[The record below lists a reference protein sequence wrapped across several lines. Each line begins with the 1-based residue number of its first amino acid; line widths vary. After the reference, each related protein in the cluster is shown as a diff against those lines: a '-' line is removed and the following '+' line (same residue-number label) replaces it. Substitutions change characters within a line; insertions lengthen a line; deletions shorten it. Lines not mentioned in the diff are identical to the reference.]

1 MISESKRNS
10 IDTSSGSLTDIVCDE
25 VGTPKAAYWDGSRDE
40 LGRDVATIEA
50 LNRQKM
56 LVLEVDG
63 NHVRIR
69 GRDRVGVLLL
79 PSGRRV
85 IIRTKIPG
93 IVLLEW
99 LAFLGEFP
107 DLRTWTSAGNIS
119 DSGSIQVEL
128 ARLFL
133 SEMERLTR
141 IHLRKG
147 FVQFVEESQ
156 RVRGRI
162 LGQSLAQRP
171 WRLPSIPQVVR
182 GRSLDTPANI
192 MLALALDKLLLFLPD
207 RQTEAARRH
216 FASTERES
224 FERLRSEWATI
235 SRKNEDRHT
244 LVAITQ
250 AATPDGYRNAC
261 QIARLILLGATLD
274 PQSGMGGQ
282 AFTISLARIWEQAVT
297 QMCRDL
303 EPQTQWR
310 VETRSK
316 CVRRWD
322 DAHGPDD
329 RYRSLIADTILRR
342 GTDRW
347 VLDAKYKCGYGDESR
362 NDRFQMCAYIL
373 AFGATRATLV
383 YPVASTSLETRR
395 KLLSISSLGQQVVVD
410 SIAINMAA
418 GPDATKESLRHIM
431 LKN

>member
-1 MISESKRNS
+1 MDWTTMVREPNR
-10 IDTSSGSLTDIVCDE
+10 SSAGVSNASLTDIVCDE
-25 VGTPKAAYWDGSRDE
+25 AGTPDAACWDGSRDE
-40 LGRDVATIEA
+40 LARDLAAIA
-50 LNRQKM
+50 SLNRQKM
-56 LVLEVDG
+56 LRVELDG

-99 LAFLGEFP
+99 LAFLKEFP
-107 DLRTWTSAGNIS
+107 DLRTWTLAGSIS
-119 DSGSIQVEL
+119 SSGSLQVVL

-133 SEMERLTR
+133 HEMERLTR

-147 FVQFVEESQ
+147 FVQFTEESQ

-162 LGQSLAQRP
+162 LSQKLAQRP
-171 WRLPSIPQVVR
+171 WRLPAIPQVVR
-182 GRSLDTPANI
+182 GRSLDTPANKL
-192 MLALALDKLLLFLPD
+192 LALALDKLLLCLPD
-207 RQTEAARRH
+207 
-216 FASTERES
+216 FAPAERES

-235 SRKNEDRHT
+235 SRENEDRHS
-244 LVAITQ
+244 LVAVTQ
-250 AATPDGYRNAC
+250 AATPDGYRDAS
-261 QIARLILLGATLD
+261 QLARLILLGATLD
-274 PQSGMGGQ
+274 PQSGLGGQ

-297 QMCRDL
+297 QLCRDL

-316 CVRRWD
+316 CVHRWN
-322 DAHGPDD
+322 DADSPDD

-342 GTDRW
+342 GADRW
-347 VLDAKYKCGYGDESR
+347 VLDAKYKCSYGNESR

-383 YPVASTSLETRR
+383 YPVAN
-395 KLLSISSLGQQVVVD
+395 VVVHD
-410 SIAINMAA
+410 LASAQREAFA
-418 GPDATKESLRHIM
+418 
-431 LKN
+431 